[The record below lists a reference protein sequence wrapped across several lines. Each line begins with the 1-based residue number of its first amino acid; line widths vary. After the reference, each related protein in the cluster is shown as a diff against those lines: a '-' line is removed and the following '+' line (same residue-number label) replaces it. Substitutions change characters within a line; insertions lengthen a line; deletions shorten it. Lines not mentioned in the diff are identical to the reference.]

1 MLFHYTAFDQRNM
14 LVEGDADLQSVD
26 AVLDYL
32 SHNGLKPIKI
42 TPIDFGTKKIFG
54 LFYETISLKDQLFL
68 FKYLSLMLKVG
79 TDLIQALNVLME
91 DFAPGPAKRFLLEA
105 RTNLEKG
112 NPFYVAFEKHPETF
126 SLVTISL
133 IKSGEK
139 AGNLEEVLTKLSES
153 LEKNH
158 DLQSKIKSSLAYPV
172 VLIIVSISLVFFL
185 MTFLFPKLTTAFSQS
200 GVQIPKYTQVL
211 INMSQFFNTYQK
223 IIIPLLII
231 VPTALVLYFWK
242 TKRGQKQFESL
253 LRKIPPIRNFM
264 NMMALQRLASTL
276 GSLIRSGMPLLEA
289 IKITAD
295 TVGSTEYQAALLNIN
310 KNIGRG
316 MTVGEAFKQE
326 KIFPAV
332 LSNLLSIGEKAGHI
346 SEILTTLSEFYE
358 KEIEAQLKT
367 LVSLIEPLIIVFM
380 GLVIGGIA
388 VSVIM
393 PMYQVIGGFGG
404 EGEGM
409 EGMEF

>member
-26 AVLDYL
+26 AVLEYL

-231 VPTALVLYFWK
+231 VPTALVLYF
-242 TKRGQKQFESL
+242 
-253 LRKIPPIRNFM
+253 
-264 NMMALQRLASTL
+264 
-276 GSLIRSGMPLLEA
+276 
-289 IKITAD
+289 
-295 TVGSTEYQAALLNIN
+295 
-310 KNIGRG
+310 
-316 MTVGEAFKQE
+316 
-326 KIFPAV
+326 
-332 LSNLLSIGEKAGHI
+332 
-346 SEILTTLSEFYE
+346 
-358 KEIEAQLKT
+358 
-367 LVSLIEPLIIVFM
+367 
-380 GLVIGGIA
+380 
-388 VSVIM
+388 
-393 PMYQVIGGFGG
+393 
-404 EGEGM
+404 
-409 EGMEF
+409 